1 MTAGEL
7 IEKLKQFPSDM
18 EVITKKIEVFG
29 NVGYIFS
36 VYEDSYA
43 FFGIDH
49 PCIIISDESEDNE
62 NE

>member
-36 VYEDSYA
+36 VYEGSYG
-43 FFGIDH
+43 FFGKDI
-49 PCIIISDESEDNE
+49 PCVIISDESEDNT
-62 NE
+62 NV

>member
-7 IEKLKQFPSDM
+7 IEKLKQFPPDM
-18 EVITKKIEVFG
+18 EEITKKIEKFG

-36 VYEDSYA
+36 VYQDSYA

-49 PCIIISDESEDNE
+49 LCIIISDESEDE
-62 NE
+62 E

>member
-29 NVGYIFS
+29 NVGDIFS
-36 VYEDSYA
+36 VYKDSYA

-49 PCIIISDESEDNE
+49 PCIIISDESEDKN
-62 NE
+62 NA